1 MARVGGGSAGDD
13 ALERPLRDSRH
24 PTVGVGVRGCL
35 CWGEGVGEHGGV
47 GAAGE
52 LGADVG
58 VVGGLFEE
66 VGVGVEGDAGAG
78 VAEDAA
84 DLGDVEADVDDQVA
98 GERVA
103 EVVETESAI
112 AASGEAAVVDGAG
125 EGESGGVSVQ
135 ERAAGAGR
143 EYVVGRVCVA
153 GVAFVLAEDGGELGE
168 EGDLAYGG
176 ACLGGDAA
184 GGRPRRPRASW

>member
-1 MARVGGGSAGDD
+1 
-13 ALERPLRDSRH
+13 
-24 PTVGVGVRGCL
+24 
-35 CWGEGVGEHGGV
+35 
-47 GAAGE
+47 

-125 EGESGGVSVQ
+125 AASV
-135 ERAAGAGR
+135 
-143 EYVVGRVCVA
+143 
-153 GVAFVLAEDGGELGE
+153 
-168 EGDLAYGG
+168 
-176 ACLGGDAA
+176 
-184 GGRPRRPRASW
+184 

>member
-1 MARVGGGSAGDD
+1 
-13 ALERPLRDSRH
+13 
-24 PTVGVGVRGCL
+24 
-35 CWGEGVGEHGGV
+35 
-47 GAAGE
+47 